1 MAPEMRGGASRYPP
15 RSPEARA
22 LLSPSARLVPFV
34 PECGVVLAVS
44 FLDLLCV
51 VVSTS
56 KVAGVFL
63 GAARGS
69 PVAAAR
75 TSSVC
80 ELVLSVKVPRSARK
94 AFSMAARPFL
104 RACAATPSRALL
116 PQAEHASGSR
126 REGGRVRLPLLRKE
140 EGVLVWG
147 TGRANLEFT
156 VGGKPT

>member
-1 MAPEMRGGASRYPP
+1 MAPEMKRGVPRYPP
-15 RSPEARA
+15 RGPGACA
-22 LLSPSARLVPFV
+22 FLSPPVGLVPFV
-34 PECGVVLAVS
+34 PEIGVVLAVS
-44 FLDLLCV
+44 FLALLRV

-56 KVAGVFL
+56 KVAGVFS
-63 GAARGS
+63 GAAWGS

-80 ELVLSVKVPRSARK
+80 ELVLSVKVPRSVRK

-104 RACAATPSRALL
+104 RACAATPSRALP

-126 REGGRVRLPLLRKE
+126 REGGRVRLSLLRKE
-140 EGVLVWG
+140 EGGLVWG